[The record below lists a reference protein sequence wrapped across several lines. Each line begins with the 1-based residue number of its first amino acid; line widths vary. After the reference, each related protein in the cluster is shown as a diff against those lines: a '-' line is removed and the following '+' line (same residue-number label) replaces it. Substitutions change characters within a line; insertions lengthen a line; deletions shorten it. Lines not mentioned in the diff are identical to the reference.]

1 MKAGKIT
8 TLSLLTALALI
19 IFFVEA
25 QLPPLT
31 SVPGIKMGLSNI
43 ITLVALVMLTP
54 KEAFCVLALRI
65 VLGGFLSGNLGSVF
79 YSAAGGLACF
89 ITMCIL
95 IKPFRMRQLWVVSIF
110 GAIAHNCAQ
119 IAIAVLITSTLEVM
133 WYLPILI
140 VSAVVTGAFT
150 GLCASFV
157 IDRWRK

>member
-1 MKAGKIT
+1 MKTRKIT

-31 SVPGIKMGLSNI
+31 PIPGIKMGLANI
-43 ITLVALVMLTP
+43 ITLVALVMFTP
-54 KEAFCVLALRI
+54 KEAFCVLAMRI
-65 VLGGFLSGNLGSVF
+65 VLGGFLSGNISSLL
-79 YSAAGGLACF
+79 YSAAGGVLCF
-89 ITMCIL
+89 IVMSML
-95 IKPFRMRQLWVVSIF
+95 IKFFSIHQIWAVSIF

-119 IAIAVLITSTLEVM
+119 IAVAVLITSTVEII
-133 WYLPILI
+133 WYLPLLI

-157 IDRWRK
+157 IGRWRK